1 MQLESP
7 SNFVSFVCVRMALA
21 TLLTEPLLAL
31 SYTYGFIFMRL
42 VDHEDEILLFDE
54 ELLNIPLHIATDQQ

>member
-1 MQLESP
+1 M
-7 SNFVSFVCVRMALA
+7 CVRMALA

-54 ELLNIPLHIATDQQ
+54 ELLNIPLHIATDQQYN